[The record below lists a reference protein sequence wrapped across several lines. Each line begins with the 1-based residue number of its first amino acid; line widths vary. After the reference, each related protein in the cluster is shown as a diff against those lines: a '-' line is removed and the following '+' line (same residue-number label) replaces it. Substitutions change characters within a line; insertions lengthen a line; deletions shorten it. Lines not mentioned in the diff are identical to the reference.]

1 MSMEGFFVNADP
13 PMDFAI
19 TTSETTLMC
28 TWSPPDETTQNGA
41 IISYNLICNSSNVIV
56 IDLILKANVFEIT
69 LDLFSS
75 TTAYVCSIA
84 ASNSA
89 GIGPSSTISITT
101 EGIYYYHQLVI
112 VNSLHILYC
121 IFYFL
126 QTQFSLISHSFHWVL
141 NMAL

>member
-1 MSMEGFFVNADP
+1 MFHHIMSMEGFFVNADP

-56 IDLILKANVFEIT
+56 IDLILKANVFEMT

-75 TTAYVCSIA
+75 MTTYVCSIA

-89 GIGPSSTISITT
+89 GIGPSSTISVTT
-101 EGIYYYHQLVI
+101 EGIITNL
-112 VNSLHILYC
+112 S
-121 IFYFL
+121 
-126 QTQFSLISHSFHWVL
+126 
-141 NMAL
+141 